1 MPNYFDPK
9 CSTLRLSTDG
19 ILIEESK
26 ATTTV
31 KRVYTLKNNTLNE
44 ITWINIRKS
53 YEFLLKMITT
63 ELVRIFL
70 ITNFEIK
77 SLIEPMNIG
86 PD

>member
-1 MPNYFDPK
+1 
-9 CSTLRLSTDG
+9 LSTDG
-19 ILIEESK
+19 ILIEESM
-26 ATTTV
+26 APTTV
-31 KRVYTLKNNTLNE
+31 KRVYTLKNNTVNE
-44 ITWINIRKS
+44 ITWITIPNG

>member
-1 MPNYFDPK
+1 MAP
-9 CSTLRLSTDG
+9 
-19 ILIEESK
+19 
-26 ATTTV
+26 TTV
-31 KRVYTLKNNTLNE
+31 KRVYTLKNNTVNE
-44 ITWINIRKS
+44 ITWITIPNG